1 MLQNTFPPLCH
12 RYPNGTLFSTIPYD
26 FRLGPA
32 VWLDTAKEPP
42 GGFFY
47 EHGNFRRLQTLI
59 EGKCALHGRRVILGS
74 ISMGG
79 TFVKLFLESVS
90 QEWKDANVIG

>member
-1 MLQNTFPPLCH
+1 MFENTSPPL

-32 VWLDTAKEPP
+32 VWLDTAQEPP

-59 EGKCALHGRRVILGS
+59 EGKRALHGRRVILGS